1 MSAAAT
7 STDARIVAARA
18 AAPDPQRLAQ
28 LASYGA
34 LGLPLAFA
42 ALPLYVQWPAHAA
55 GQWGLPL
62 AGLGALLLGVR
73 VADALLDPWFG
84 RWADR
89 AFARAPARAW
99 RLAGGAT
106 ALVVAGIAG
115 LFLVPA
121 PLPADAM
128 GLWAWAALLLALT
141 SWGYSVAVVV
151 HQAWAA
157 RLGGGRAAQARWVG
171 AREGLALG
179 GVVIAS
185 VLPAWAGWEATVAL
199 LAALALVAWTLLR
212 RVQPAPD
219 RAAVA
224 APVHAGP
231 RPAAASPWREPAFRA
246 LLAVYALGALASA
259 VPATLV
265 LFYVRDVLQ
274 ADDRAAGA
282 LLGLY
287 FVAAACAMP
296 LWVRVVARA
305 GEVRAWAAGMGLSVL
320 AFVGVAALG
329 PGDVAAFALV
339 CAASGLALGADLVVA
354 PTLLAQLHRRH
365 SAAADPGLWFG
376 WWTLVGKLALALA
389 AGLTLPLLQWLG
401 YQPGAGAGEGASA
414 LVWTYAALPCAI
426 KLAAL
431 ALLVAR
437 RRLLQGAP
445 GEALS

>member
-1 MSAAAT
+1 MSIAASPAPACRPHAAA
-7 STDARIVAARA
+7 IGVA
-18 AAPDPQRLAQ
+18 PLAGVPQ
-28 LASYGA
+28 LACYGA

-55 GQWGLPL
+55 SHWGLPL
-62 AGLGALLLGVR
+62 AALGALLLSVR

-89 AFARAPARAW
+89 AFAQAPLRAW
-99 RLAGGAT
+99 RLAAGAT
-106 ALVVAGIAG
+106 ALVVAGVAG
-115 LFLVPA
+115 LFLLPA
-121 PLPADAM
+121 PAAP
-128 GLWAWAALLLALT
+128 GLSWAFGAVLLALT

-157 RLGGGRAAQARWVG
+157 RFGGGAAAQARWVG
-171 AREGLALG
+171 AREGLALA
-179 GVVIAS
+179 GVVLAS
-185 VLPAWAGWEATVAL
+185 VLPAWAGWDATLAVLAVL
-199 LAALALVAWTLLR
+199 ALAALALLR
-212 RVQPAPD
+212 RVPPAPD
-219 RAAVA
+219 ARQAATARRAAA
-224 APVHAGP
+224 T
-231 RPAAASPWREPAFRA
+231 SPWRVPAFRA
-246 LLAVYALGALASA
+246 LLAVYALNALASA

-274 ADDRAAGA
+274 AGERTAGA

-287 FVAAACAMP
+287 FVAAALAMP

-305 GEVRAWAAGMGLSVL
+305 GEVAAWCAGMLLSVL
-320 AFVGVAALG
+320 AFAGTAALG

-354 PTLLAQLHRRH
+354 PTLLAQLQRRH
-365 SAAADPGLWFG
+365 SGAADPGLWFG

-389 AGLTLPLLQWLG
+389 AGLALPLLQALG
-401 YQPGAGAGEGASA
+401 YRPGAGGEGVSA

-431 ALLVAR
+431 GLLIAR
-437 RRLLQGAP
+437 RDVLRSPPEGVKLWKA
-445 GEALS
+445 